1 MTGRTSSVALKEDEM
16 RTTVQDFHA
25 CTNCGREATPDRD
38 PDFSRG
44 LALYSCP
51 TCGQRE
57 EVYRRSVP
65 ARVVEDVR
73 VVEEPNI
80 ILAEN

>member
-1 MTGRTSSVALKEDEM
+1 MTEDGVM
-16 RTTVQDFHA
+16 STVQDFHI
-25 CTNCGREATPDRD
+25 CTNCGREATPERD

-44 LALYSCP
+44 PALYSCP

-57 EVYRRSVP
+57 EVYWRTVP

-73 VVEEPNI
+73 VIEEPNI
-80 ILAEN
+80 ILAEH